1 MISGF
6 KVTERFVLRIIPI
19 VFYSI
24 IGNITKNV
32 RGSATFIMLVFP
44 RLDKPF
50 MEIGIKICP
59 QKENHGSHIIMK
71 AMAFI

>member
-1 MISGF
+1 M
-6 KVTERFVLRIIPI
+6 
-19 VFYSI
+19 
-24 IGNITKNV
+24 NI
-32 RGSATFIMLVFP
+32 RESATVIMLIFP
-44 RLDKPF
+44 RLGKPF